1 MKANYPDEAKKVDKQ
16 EDMAAEARVAYV
28 NAPQE
33 IAATSEEDAEKK
45 YSAEFLEQRFSKIE
59 KTVCD
64 LKNEFKKSFEEFATK
79 YD

>member
-45 YSAEFLEQRFSKIE
+45 YSAEF
-59 KTVCD
+59 
-64 LKNEFKKSFEEFATK
+64 
-79 YD
+79 